1 VAARPGF
8 AQVAAPDSARM
19 RATGSRVST
28 EVAVLHIANRP
39 VFEFRSSF
47 LGYPPR
53 KRLEAALDR
62 VSGALQTG
70 GGGKVTTDA
79 VDLGVMM
86 EVNGQMIFVVTPGDV
101 DPLMQETLD
110 DLVARTRA
118 DVQAAILAYR
128 EQRSLDSLISSILRA
143 LLATVI
149 VARALQYLRRLV
161 LWLTGVLERYA
172 SRRVQR
178 LKLPPSGLTTQLV
191 ALVRLI
197 LRAAGIALAIIFVY
211 SWLAY
216 VLNQFPYTSP
226 WGDQLGNYLSHT
238 VVTVVMAILRS
249 LPGLLMMVI
258 IFALARLATRW
269 LRMLFVG
276 VRSGRFELPGV
287 DADTALP
294 TQRLIVIFLWVLA
307 VALAFP
313 FIPGSGGPAFK
324 GISVLLG
331 LMVSLGASSVVGQA
345 ASGYILMYSRSIRQ
359 GDFVRI
365 GDYEGTV
372 VSMSML
378 STKIRTALDEEIN
391 VPNAVI
397 ISSITKN
404 YTRLTKD
411 TGAVMTTTVTI
422 GYGTPWRQVH
432 AMLAEAAQRCQGL
445 REDDKPRIMQEEL
458 SDFYV
463 AYTLLVRL
471 VRPDTRAV
479 VRSELH
485 AHIQDV
491 FNENS
496 VQIMSPHYENDPA
509 AKVWVPKEKWHQ
521 PPAGLDEV

>member
-1 VAARPGF
+1 MSRRVRNRLILAGFLLVIGVAARPGF

-161 LWLTGVLERYA
+161 RWLTGVLERYA

-197 LRAAGIALAIIFVY
+197 LRAAGVALAIIVVY

-269 LRMLFVG
+269 LRMRFCLQSLG
-276 VRSGRFELPGV
+276 LAGGLEQSPLLHGRRGHSHAGELGALYRGESQRARRLLLALAPATRSRSGAPHHENRRGSRSSGRFEG
-287 DADTALP
+287 
-294 TQRLIVIFLWVLA
+294 R
-307 VALAFP
+307 
-313 FIPGSGGPAFK
+313 
-324 GISVLLG
+324 
-331 LMVSLGASSVVGQA
+331 
-345 ASGYILMYSRSIRQ
+345 
-359 GDFVRI
+359 
-365 GDYEGTV
+365 
-372 VSMSML
+372 
-378 STKIRTALDEEIN
+378 
-391 VPNAVI
+391 
-397 ISSITKN
+397 
-404 YTRLTKD
+404 
-411 TGAVMTTTVTI
+411 
-422 GYGTPWRQVH
+422 
-432 AMLAEAAQRCQGL
+432 
-445 REDDKPRIMQEEL
+445 
-458 SDFYV
+458 
-463 AYTLLVRL
+463 
-471 VRPDTRAV
+471 
-479 VRSELH
+479 
-485 AHIQDV
+485 
-491 FNENS
+491 
-496 VQIMSPHYENDPA
+496 
-509 AKVWVPKEKWHQ
+509 
-521 PPAGLDEV
+521 